1 MAFQGKATFSDG
13 FAVAPDGCRLA
24 YHLDGNAASPDK
36 VRNAKSG
43 PDFALSTD
51 HNTKSGPDFALSF
64 PPHVVL
70 LLQKRQIS
78 LVTGF
83 YARCANWYC
92 SCLSLRFGNGY
103 TMHTWHRVWNCRFCW
118 SWDLHV
124 VETTGN
130 RKCLVLFASL
140 ICPCRS
146 IHQICMFTLRVRH
159 SHLYVSG
166 VFLFRCAP
174 STTGVWDWVS
184 SPLCL
189 LFFTLEILWT
199 KEK

>member
-1 MAFQGKATFSDG
+1 MAFQGKATFCDG

-43 PDFALSTD
+43 PDFALSTITR
-51 HNTKSGPDFALSF
+51 NLGPDCALSF
-64 PPHVVL
+64 PPRVVL
-70 LLQKRQIS
+70 LLQKREIR
-78 LVTGF
+78 LVMGLH
-83 YARCANWYC
+83 ARCANSYC

-103 TMHTWHRVWNCRFCW
+103 TMHTWHRVWNGRFCW

-140 ICPCRS
+140 TCPCRS
-146 IHQICMFTLRVRH
+146 IHQICVFTLRVQR
-159 SHLYVSG
+159 SHLHVSG

-184 SPLCL
+184 SSLRL
-189 LFFTLEILWT
+189 LFFTLEILRT